1 VLLVDDLLATGGT
14 VAASLDMVK
23 ELGGLPAT
31 VVVLVELEGLRG
43 RERLQEYGVDV
54 VSFIT
59 YPE

>member
-1 VLLVDDLLATGGT
+1 
-14 VAASLDMVK
+14 MVK
-23 ELGGLPAT
+23 ELGGLPAA